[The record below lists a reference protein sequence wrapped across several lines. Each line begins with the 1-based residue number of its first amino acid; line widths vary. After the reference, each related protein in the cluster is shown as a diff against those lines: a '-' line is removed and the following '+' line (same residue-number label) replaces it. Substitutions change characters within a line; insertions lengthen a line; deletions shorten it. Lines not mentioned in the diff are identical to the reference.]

1 MSDNTKPMSQSEA
14 KHHRCEGVEVE
25 HDEAG
30 TPIRDSGPTACCPG
44 CGMKLHEDEPH
55 VCPEADDGDG
65 EEYQR
70 GFDAGVCH
78 QALLTAYRMAA
89 AHEMYEALQAV
100 KAWVGDGGA
109 VMQHGAIMQAI
120 TNALAKADLYGPAV
134 KK

>member
-44 CGMKLHEDEPH
+44 CGLNLNSFVSLH
-55 VCPEADDGDG
+55 A
-65 EEYQR
+65 
-70 GFDAGVCH
+70 
-78 QALLTAYRMAA
+78 ALLTAYRMAA